1 MLSFLEDEKLIG
13 VPLWWDIVFN
23 FKEIENDLVKEEA
36 KFSDIKEQFEDAKE
50 TSLLREEDKARV
62 QRRIA
67 ALDDKWA
74 ELNKLHDDNRRR

>member
-1 MLSFLEDEKLIG
+1 
-13 VPLWWDIVFN
+13 
-23 FKEIENDLVKEEA
+23 LVKEEA
-36 KFSDIKEQFEDAKE
+36 KFSDIKEQFEDGKE
-50 TSLLREEDKARV
+50 TGLLREEDKARV

>member
-1 MLSFLEDEKLIG
+1 MLSFLKDEELIG
-13 VPLWWDIVFN
+13 VPLWSDIVFN
-23 FKEIENDLVKEEA
+23 FKEFENDLVKEEA

>member
-1 MLSFLEDEKLIG
+1 MLSFLKDEELIG

-23 FKEIENDLVKEEA
+23 FKEFENDLVKEEA

-74 ELNKLHDDNRRR
+74 ELNKLHDENRRR

>member
-1 MLSFLEDEKLIG
+1 M
-13 VPLWWDIVFN
+13 
-23 FKEIENDLVKEEA
+23 VKEEA

-50 TSLLREEDKARV
+50 TSLLREEDKTRV

>member
-1 MLSFLEDEKLIG
+1 MLSFLRDEELIG
-13 VPLWWDIVFN
+13 VPIWCDIVFN
-23 FKEIENDLVKEEA
+23 FKEFENDLVKEEA
-36 KFSDIKEQFEDAKE
+36 KFSDIKEQFEDGKE
-50 TSLLREEDKARV
+50 TGLLREEDKARV